1 MTALP
6 ELRLGFVAIARTTFD
21 IQLAQEVTARARALL
36 AGSELAL
43 AGPETLVTTLDEAHS
58 AAAHLADQPLDALV
72 ILQATF
78 ADSTLA
84 LALVENLDAPP
95 VLWAVPEAF
104 TGERLRLNALCGI
117 NLAAHALMRAS
128 RPYDYLLAA
137 PDDPA
142 AAAKIRTVAR
152 AGQVRRRLRDARIG
166 RVGAHPEGF
175 DTCHYD
181 APGLRRLLGVQV
193 EPLELAAVFASA
205 RAADPLMVDAVA
217 AGLRARAAGLDDLE
231 PGPTRGTLAVY
242 TALRDLA
249 DQMQLDGLAV
259 RCWPEFFTDLGCA
272 ACGALS
278 LLSNDHTPGACEAD
292 VHGAITQVL
301 LQWISGEPAFGSD
314 VVALDP
320 DYDGLVLWH
329 CGQAPLAMADPDA
342 QLGVTIHSNRRLP
355 LLFEFALKPGRVTL
369 ARLSVGPAGYR
380 LVVGAGEIV
389 RAPRRF
395 SGTTGVLRCER
406 PAAAVLDTILM
417 EGLEHHL
424 TLTYGDHVPVLLSL
438 AKMLQLPVLRL

>member
-6 ELRLGFVAIARTTFD
+6 ALAIGFVAIARTTFD
-21 IQLAQEVTARARALL
+21 VELAQEVATRARALL
-36 AGSELAL
+36 TGGGLAL
-43 AGPETLVTTLDEAHS
+43 AGPEALVTSLDEAAA
-58 AAAHLADQPLDALV
+58 AAAHLAGQSLDALV

-84 LALVENLDAPP
+84 LALVDGVDALP

-104 TGERLRLNALCGI
+104 TGGRLRLNALCGI
-117 NLAAHALMRAS
+117 NLAAHALMRAR

-137 PDDPA
+137 PDDPTA
-142 AAAKIRTVAR
+142 LAKVLTIAR
-152 AGQVRRRLRDARIG
+152 AGQVRRRLRGARIG
-166 RVGAHPEGF
+166 QVGVHPDGF
-175 DTCHYD
+175 DTCRHD
-181 APGLRRLLGVQV
+181 AAGLQRLLGVQI
-193 EPLELAAVFASA
+193 EPVELAAVFERA
-205 RAADPLMVDAVA
+205 RAADPSVVAAVA
-217 AGLRARAAGLDDLE
+217 AGLRARVAGLDDLE
-231 PGPTRGTLAVY
+231 PEPTRGTLAVY

-249 DQMQLDGLAV
+249 DQMQLAGLAV

-301 LQWISGEPAFGSD
+301 LQWISGEPAFGTD

-320 DYDGLVLWH
+320 DNDGLVLWH
-329 CGQAPLAMADPDA
+329 CGQAPLAMADPES
-342 QLGVTIHSNRRLP
+342 QPGVTIHSNRRLP

-395 SGTTGVLRCER
+395 SGTTGVLRGER
-406 PAAAVLDTILM
+406 PAAAVLDTILE

-424 TLTYGDHVPVLLSL
+424 TLTYGDHLPVLLAL